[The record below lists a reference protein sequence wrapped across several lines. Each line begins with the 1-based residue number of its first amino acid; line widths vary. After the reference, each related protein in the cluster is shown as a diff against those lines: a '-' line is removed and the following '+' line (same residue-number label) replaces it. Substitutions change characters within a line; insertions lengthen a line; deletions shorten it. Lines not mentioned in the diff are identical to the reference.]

1 MFQNYL
7 FDTGN
12 GDRIVETTLCAL
24 LDEVVVDLAGAED
37 EALGLG
43 GFLAGDALLGDD
55 ASEGGALGH
64 LGPLRAG
71 LGQPEQRFRRQ
82 QNQRLTEW

>member
-1 MFQNYL
+1 MTHNYL

-12 GDRIVETTLCAL
+12 GDRVIEATFCAL
-24 LDEVVVDLAGAED
+24 LDQVVVDLARAED

-64 LGPLRAG
+64 LGPL
-71 LGQPEQRFRRQ
+71 
-82 QNQRLTEW
+82 